1 MNNYMKRILFASFFM
16 IFICSYAHAQYEDTE
31 GYDENTEIRV
41 KGVVKD
47 VALRMRGAIVLLFK
61 AGNREYRVV
70 TGPQRYLLQEGFEF
84 KTGDSLFVV
93 GSKFIGRDGYSYI
106 VARRIKN
113 TVSGKTLLLRDS
125 SLIPLWRGGPRHMGP
140 GGPHRMGPRM
150 NRDRD

>member
-1 MNNYMKRILFASFFM
+1 MKRILLAAIFLVFF
-16 IFICSYAHAQYEDTE
+16 CSYANAQYEDTE

-41 KGVVKD
+41 KGIVKD
-47 VALRMRGAIVLLFK
+47 ISSRKRGAIVLLFK

-84 KTGDSLFVV
+84 RSGDSLFVV
-93 GSKFIGRDGYSYI
+93 GSKFIGRDGSIYI

-140 GGPHRMGPRM
+140 GGPLHKGPRM